1 MDISAIISDIVQS
14 AITKGANVV
23 SIGIALH
30 HKTKIT
36 IECEGFIFPS
46 DAECM
51 RSLGYEY
58 ICQGE
63 YTNYESRMEFVSDLP
78 TGKMEEMCVNIMSA
92 NPKLKEFKFIYT
104 NGDKEYIFSRNET
117 LILLGDVFIGEYN
130 VLNWIEEEI
139 RTKIESL

>member
-1 MDISAIISDIVQS
+1 MDLSAIIADIVQS
-14 AITKGANVV
+14 AITKGATAITV
-23 SIGIALH
+23 SVFLNDKIKIA
-30 HKTKIT
+30 

-63 YTNYESRMEFVSDLP
+63 FTNIKNRIEFISDCPL
-78 TGKMEEMCVNIMSA
+78 GKVEDMCVSILSA
-92 NPKLKEFKFIYT
+92 NPRLKEFRFIYT
-104 NGDKEYIFSRNET
+104 KNDNEYIFSRNET
-117 LILLGDVFIGEYN
+117 LVLLGDVFIGEYN

-139 RTKIESL
+139 RSKINVL